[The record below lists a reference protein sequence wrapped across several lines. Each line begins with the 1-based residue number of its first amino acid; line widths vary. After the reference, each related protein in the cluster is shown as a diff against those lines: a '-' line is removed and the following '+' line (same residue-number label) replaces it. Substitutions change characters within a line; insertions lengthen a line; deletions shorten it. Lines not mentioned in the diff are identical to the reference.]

1 MIYYST
7 GKGFHL
13 NRRGSAVDV
22 DDSTAKILIERGLLV
37 RHKSELYAATVDAE
51 IVVEPIE
58 TEKPVV
64 IVEVKQ
70 KEKPKAKLKAKKPSN
85 SKKVS
90 KK

>member
-37 RHKSELYAATVDAE
+37 RHKSELYAPPVDAE
-51 IVVEPIE
+51 IVVENIE
-58 TEKPVV
+58 IKHPVV
-64 IVEVKQ
+64 VEVKQ
-70 KEKPKAKLKAKKPSN
+70 KEKTKAKPKAKKPAK

>member
-7 GKGFHL
+7 GKGSYL

-70 KEKPKAKLKAKKPSN
+70 KEKAKPKAKAKKPAK

>member
-7 GKGFHL
+7 GKGSYL

-22 DDSTAKILIERGLLV
+22 NDSTAKILIERGLLV
-37 RHKSELYAATVDAE
+37 RHKSELYAPAVDAE
-51 IVVEPIE
+51 IVVENIE
-58 TEKPVV
+58 IKHPVV
-64 IVEVKQ
+64 VEVKQ
-70 KEKPKAKLKAKKPSN
+70 KEKPKAKPKAKKPAK

>member
-51 IVVEPIE
+51 IVVENIE
-58 TEKPVV
+58 IKHPVV
-64 IVEVKQ
+64 VEVKQ
-70 KEKPKAKLKAKKPSN
+70 KEKTKAKLKAKKPAK